1 MTSRFVKFVTPCGI
15 HANRYQAR
23 LACTTAWIAS
33 PAETVALLDEISQLS
48 TAPDSLPRN
57 ANFED
62 QGNMSLAIAG
72 TPMSE
77 CRNSLLRCIGAIAA
91 EASTGPRPYLQ
102 SRIAPHARSSQAVRQ
117 YTTESRRDATP
128 TRDEK
133 LDNNTFDTQKSRRA
147 TSVDGVPQ
155 KTYDPTKTWIKNNE
169 HRKVRIPTEDQEDAK
184 MPNMNLALEKKIR
197 RELQYLPDPLK
208 LADHV
213 RGVLKKGDVEKALGL
228 TRIASKDME
237 CIVSWN
243 HI

>member
-1 MTSRFVKFVTPCGI
+1 
-15 HANRYQAR
+15 
-23 LACTTAWIAS
+23 
-33 PAETVALLDEISQLS
+33 
-48 TAPDSLPRN
+48 
-57 ANFED
+57 
-62 QGNMSLAIAG
+62 
-72 TPMSE
+72 MSE
-77 CRNSLLRCIGAIAA
+77 CRNSLLRCIRAITA

-128 TRDEK
+128 TREEE
-133 LDNNTFDTQKSRRA
+133 LDDT
-147 TSVDGVPQ
+147 TSEVQNSQRTTLVDGVPQ

-169 HRKVRIPTEDQEDAK
+169 HRKVRVPSEDQQDGK

-243 HI
+243 HIIGHLLSEKQVAAALKIYNEVRLVYAP